1 MNTTT
6 EVYSDF
12 FHYLL
17 LKKDIIIIMVFIV
30 NLTLTRSHKLGTETY
45 IAIPLVEGPGTFGIV
60 VRRKVY
66 EEQ

>member
-1 MNTTT
+1 
-6 EVYSDF
+6 
-12 FHYLL
+12 
-17 LKKDIIIIMVFIV
+17 MVFIV